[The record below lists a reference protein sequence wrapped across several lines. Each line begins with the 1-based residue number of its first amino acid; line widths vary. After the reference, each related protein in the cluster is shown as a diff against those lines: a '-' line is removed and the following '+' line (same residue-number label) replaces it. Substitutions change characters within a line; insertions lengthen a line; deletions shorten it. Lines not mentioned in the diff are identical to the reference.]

1 MFQNQM
7 DVRVYSSVTWKRRV
21 EQVPLMEPARK
32 AFTMGLIPAAISRPD
47 MVGLRIIR

>member
-1 MFQNQM
+1 M
-7 DVRVYSSVTWKRRV
+7 DVRVEAIDVTWKRRV

-47 MVGLRIIR
+47 IVGLRITR